1 MIDDLLL
8 SLERQNGTYQEK
20 PVVQKLTYT
29 ESNYAEKL
37 KMAQALRG
45 EGRRVAL
52 IPESER
58 TEV

>member
-1 MIDDLLL
+1 VIDDLLL

-20 PVVQKLTYT
+20 PVVQKITYT
-29 ESNYAEKL
+29 ESNYTEKL
-37 KMAQALRG
+37 KTAQALRS